1 MAISS
6 NIQTYL
12 TTWSAAF
19 EQFYRPG
26 IGDYLKRFGKTTR
39 AITKNPKRSLF
50 QARFAPQASCISLSS
65 QTAPTPPPSGASER
79 SPSSCRYLLRGVI

>member
-39 AITKNPKRSLF
+39 AITKNPKR
-50 QARFAPQASCISLSS
+50 RFLVLPWK
-65 QTAPTPPPSGASER
+65 
-79 SPSSCRYLLRGVI
+79 SP

>member
-39 AITKNPKRSLF
+39 AITKNLS
-50 QARFAPQASCISLSS
+50 ARFLVLPWK
-65 QTAPTPPPSGASER
+65 
-79 SPSSCRYLLRGVI
+79 SP

>member
-39 AITKNPKRSLF
+39 AITKNPKRKVLGTSMEVTMKTSKNRS
-50 QARFAPQASCISLSS
+50 AR
-65 QTAPTPPPSGASER
+65 PT
-79 SPSSCRYLLRGVI
+79 